1 MVAQT
6 GSHILLV
13 EDDIDHAECIADYL
27 TARDFKVTTCHRGD
41 EAVELIGSLN
51 PDIVLLDGMLPGM
64 DGLDVCKTVRATF
77 TNPIIM
83 ITARDEEID
92 EVLGL
97 EMGADDYITKPVRAR
112 VLLARIRGL
121 LRREDKSRSEDKAKQ
136 QLVDELASN
145 GVLKFNGLVI
155 SEQTRSVILDGESI
169 KVSSNEFDV
178 LWFLANKAGQVVS
191 RKELVSH
198 FRGFDYDGFDR
209 SIDLRIS
216 RLRKKLKDDP
226 SEPFRIKT
234 IWGKGY
240 LFANDVW

>member
-1 MVAQT
+1 METQSNA
-6 GSHILLV
+6 HILLV
-13 EDDIDHAECIADYL
+13 EDDIDLADWIADYL
-27 TARDFKVTTCHRGD
+27 KAKEFKVTICHRGD
-41 EAVELIGSLN
+41 EAVELIQSLN

-64 DGLDVCKTVRATF
+64 DGLDVCKTVRASF
-77 TNPIIM
+77 FNPIIM

-112 VLLARIRGL
+112 VLLTRIRKL
-121 LRREDKSRSEDKAKQ
+121 LQRNVISAK
-136 QLVDELASN
+136 EN
-145 GVLKFNGLVI
+145 GVAIDNAKSEWLLQFSGLEI
-155 SEQTRSVILDGESI
+155 NEQARSVTLDGESI
-169 KVSSNEFDV
+169 KISSNEFDV
-178 LWFLANKAGQVVS
+178 LWFLACKAGQVVS

-216 RLRKKLKDDP
+216 RLRKKLGDDS